1 MSYDRLQELA
11 KNHEADS
18 KNGKTPVTD
27 AIFSSKKITIAIDA
41 IMTTVDQ
48 DANGNKDVK
57 GYIKSENGTS
67 TSGVSAA
74 ANGTVETRG
83 KVYHCSNTDDYNWL
97 VSMFGSASID
107 TYKNT
112 GEVKNNKLT
121 VEYYTDVKTYGA
133 SATGSWSVNQS
144 TGQIC
149 YNGKPYTKEYYLWE
163 DMQPADLKTVLT
175 GVGYAP
181 TGAWQCEK
189 SGCLLM
195 EGKRYH
201 ISYLAQY
208 AALASKNGSIY
219 SANGTLKL
227 YARWRENGYTIE
239 YYTKTDKSSDKYT
252 RIAKED
258 CAIGKTYRYSYASNT
273 QAPAVNGVEL
283 LYWTEGTASGAAIR
297 RCGESF
303 SDSDYPETRK
313 TSGLVIKLYAVW
325 GVKAYTITC
334 EETLPSEDVYD
345 FYEIYGVGFTTKK
358 SFAETGSAYD
368 PFYWSKSKYLV
379 QASGLLLEPPTSE
392 EYAWNGFWDKKKEK
406 QYFLPNGRAV
416 FSSSKT
422 FTKDTTIYGSWKK
435 VYTLTVMYQLG
446 NGVTVSGND
455 AGYGVDENGYL
466 TVNGTIYAKE
476 VPSTGSVKILK
487 IPDCVSKNGCTK
499 ESKWKI
505 EGTSESIAGNKS
517 YAAATLAKKAGDD
530 LTKRNVTVVL
540 AVSWNT
546 IRYYVDYYF
555 RNDLTGTYERKA
567 TQSCEFGNTYRF
579 YTEKQMEGL
588 QVPNGMKFA
597 GWSRK
602 EGAQTA
608 SFKGEE
614 SFSNL
619 CSKADERVAL
629 YGVWEGMTY
638 AIALNGNC
646 PSDSENPVVM
656 GTSRICYVYGKGFYS
671 KGDSGNVQN
680 SCSIRIPSCQ
690 GYEFKGYYSMQSG
703 GVLMVDSAGNSTAAL
718 SYSEYE
724 RTLYAQ
730 WEQKTYR
737 ISYHANGGTFAAG
750 AWGNSQ
756 VVTLGGIAYGSYLPV
771 TVSPYRDGYSFN
783 GYSQNADQTGELW
796 YNRFLNA
803 GSRRYNL
810 AQDVDLYA
818 AWVDDI
824 VPTGII
830 RASAGNSSD
839 AWTNRNVNLTIT
851 ANDLGSGIT
860 KIQLFQKRYCE
871 SSYRMVREWNTSPAK
886 SYTGS
891 VTISTNG
898 ISSFYCIVWDAAG
911 NTNRRIFGMDSDLI
925 STTTTVIYVDKV
937 APKITAPELSDAR
950 VGDDSASVSLYA
962 SDDVIE

>member
-1 MSYDRLQELA
+1 
-11 KNHEADS
+11 
-18 KNGKTPVTD
+18 
-27 AIFSSKKITIAIDA
+27 
-41 IMTTVDQ
+41 
-48 DANGNKDVK
+48 
-57 GYIKSENGTS
+57 
-67 TSGVSAA
+67 
-74 ANGTVETRG
+74 
-83 KVYHCSNTDDYNWL
+83 
-97 VSMFGSASID
+97 
-107 TYKNT
+107 
-112 GEVKNNKLT
+112 
-121 VEYYTDVKTYGA
+121 
-133 SATGSWSVNQS
+133 
-144 TGQIC
+144 
-149 YNGKPYTKEYYLWE
+149 
-163 DMQPADLKTVLT
+163 
-175 GVGYAP
+175 
-181 TGAWQCEK
+181 
-189 SGCLLM
+189 
-195 EGKRYH
+195 
-201 ISYLAQY
+201 
-208 AALASKNGSIY
+208 
-219 SANGTLKL
+219 
-227 YARWRENGYTIE
+227 
-239 YYTKTDKSSDKYT
+239 
-252 RIAKED
+252 
-258 CAIGKTYRYSYASNT
+258 
-273 QAPAVNGVEL
+273 
-283 LYWTEGTASGAAIR
+283 
-297 RCGESF
+297 
-303 SDSDYPETRK
+303 
-313 TSGLVIKLYAVW
+313 
-325 GVKAYTITC
+325 VKAYTITC
-334 EETLPSEDVYD
+334 EETLPSEEVYD

-392 EYAWNGFWDKKKEK
+392 EYVWNGFWDKKKEK

-517 YAAATLAKKAGDD
+517 YAATTLAKKAGDD

-656 GTSRICYVYGKGFYS
+656 GTSQICYVYGKGFYS
-671 KGDSGNVQN
+671 QGDSGIVQD
-680 SCSIRIPSCQ
+680 SCSIRIPSCT
-690 GYEFKGYYSMQSG
+690 GYVFTGYYSMPKG
-703 GVLMVDSAGNSTAAL
+703 GTLMVDSTGNSTAAL

-730 WEQKTYR
+730 WKQNTYQ

-750 AWGNSQ
+750 GWGNSQ
-756 VVTLGGIAYGSYLPV
+756 TVTLGGIAYGSYLPG
-771 TVSPYRDGYSFN
+771 TVAPYRDGYSFN
-783 GYSQNADQTGELW
+783 GYSANANQTGELW

-810 AQDVDLYA
+810 VQDTDLYA
-818 AWVDDI
+818 LWVDDI

-830 RASAGNSSD
+830 RASAGTSSS
-839 AWTNRNVNLTIT
+839 AWTNQNVRLTIT
-851 ANDLGSGIT
+851 GNDLGSGVT

-871 SSYRMVREWNTSPAK
+871 SAYRMIREWNTSPTK

-891 VTISTNG
+891 VTVSTNG
-898 ISSFYCIVWDAAG
+898 ISSFYCIVTDAAG
-911 NTNRRIFGMDSDLI
+911 NTNRRIFGTDSDRT

-937 APKITAPELSDAR
+937 APVITDPELSDAR
-950 VGDDSASVSLYA
+950 VGAGSAYVSLYA
-962 SDDVIE
+962 SDDLIE